1 MNRAEKLN
9 KIAAV
14 LCGADDIT
22 VDCPYKSMDDFDGIC
37 SDISIELPAEIEAR
51 KKQYSYYRD
60 LLLSFKEL
68 TT

>member
-22 VDCPYKSMDDFDGIC
+22 VDCPYKSMDACKFFWHC
-37 SDISIELPAEIEAR
+37 RLAE
-51 KKQYSYYRD
+51 KTD
-60 LLLSFKEL
+60 
-68 TT
+68 